1 MFGVFGAGGPRGGG
15 TAAAARG
22 AAAATGCGRG
32 GEERAAPSPGP
43 HGRSAPLTGTAPTA
57 SAPRRVTPDTRR
69 PSVAPRGGPA
79 ARREEFRAA
88 GV

>member
-15 TAAAARG
+15 TTATARGTVAASVCGSDGGERAAARP
-22 AAAATGCGRG
+22 R
-32 GEERAAPSPGP
+32 P
-43 HGRSAPLTGTAPTA
+43 HGRSAPLTEEAPTA
-57 SAPRRVTPDTRR
+57 SAPRRVTPDRGR

>member
-22 AAAATGCGRG
+22 AVAVTGCGSDG
-32 GEERAAPSPGP
+32 GERAAARP
-43 HGRSAPLTGTAPTA
+43 HGRAA
-57 SAPRRVTPDTRR
+57 SAPRRVTPDTGR
-69 PSVAPRGGPA
+69 SSGAPRGGPA